1 MANIVIKE
9 ILAADTVSDLV
20 DKINFNFDQLLLN
33 GGGPSGPIGGTGIQ
47 GPVGPRGTTW
57 FTSLDVY
64 TTSTSPTWSGT
75 SQPANNS
82 ALAGYP
88 QYKGDPNKFKSSGS
102 IFPDNTFVIG
112 YTGKF
117 PKSGDLYLQ
126 EGDDNYAT
134 YSSTDGDVWEF
145 NAVTSTW
152 SFTGVNIKGDSGGTG
167 ASGASDWVRDTD
179 SSSNDLLRPLQE
191 TGNDPIVRVVLGA
204 DESSITAAALLDDG
218 TGSYADNILTVYQEN
233 PSSTSYQIAL
243 TDSTSVTAP
252 SVSPGDYAS
261 MYTGSNRLY
270 IQGFA
275 NSSGNNN
282 RTVNLLAPAGNIYL
296 EANNPLTSAQQT
308 LTLDIINRKLSA
320 TGGVLDVS
328 CAPTIIPAGVV
339 EHSLSDG
346 TVSLKVKHNQS
357 STYGGWTSGES
368 IRLYSFGTT
377 SYDMYLQELAANR
390 LGVGT
395 FSSARTSGKLGVNN
409 NISTIPSIVVGT
421 SWSTNASIASSNQ
434 GGDTIANSVFIQGQ
448 VSVGTL
454 NSSNNPVKLGDS
466 ALNSIA
472 TRSSVVVQNGLLG
485 FGTFISGTGPSLASS
500 FTGTIGN
507 YFISPG
513 SFLSSNSIAG
523 TGPVSDLD
531 GALIIAGGKSI
542 QGIGTN
548 LPFSGGLFTNLR
560 YNPGIAFKS
569 TTRQVLIN
577 TQKFTNSGSTDSSNL
592 MSSGGAIIGK
602 LTKFTGDTL
611 NGHEDAIANNNI
623 IIGFPQG
630 TSATSPRLILTTAGS
645 STTTSTAN
653 STYISTPLW
662 CGSMLFNQS
671 DEIHTATLYS
681 KSSYQN
687 NVTYGGYQ
695 NYLPSIS
702 AQNKLVH
709 GLGYNLLSNSI
720 LDGTQNIYS
729 NGVGLE
735 VETLITKPTYSLTAT
750 ELKRSP
756 VITNNSGNPIRGNRS
771 MLVTK
776 RSVIPGTNVSTLFE
790 ISPTNNVSVG
800 EAIRFPLKS
809 IVYGSVSKLSSPS
822 SLGSAY
828 ASLDQSSTQAFNSTS
843 SDTWH
848 GGAPNKIPFILPDSN
863 RSLHINKIEIDNNLG
878 LSAENPINY
887 DLASGLI
894 RAGIVIRTDSVTSS
908 NVNINGAFADYYDSI
923 TGYKHQITT
932 SLSFLK
938 NDVTLGLGTAEPLG
952 MKPGYVT
959 YSNSGTSNQPRVI
972 KGSDL
977 ILEGGDVFYVDTFG
991 VKFTRPGDVF
1001 ITAGTAYKNQYQ
1013 TGYANARTGLNAVVT
1028 STERRN
1034 FGSIYLGSKATND
1047 QYNGYLR
1054 SGIVKSGLVY
1064 VGYQSDDTR
1073 TFNNSSEEFSPKGSA
1088 SLNVASSDTSTTTTR
1103 DSEAL
1108 ISAGKALNIQQ
1119 GDIVSRNADAGWIEV
1134 DLTTVGISG
1143 GGTSQIL
1150 QCWDNSLNR
1159 NARISGSG
1167 VTPKWLLRYKV
1178 IGYTVH
1184 FIASLEGVI
1193 WRTTLSGSDAQL
1205 VFINA
1210 ANNLFGTTPSTSL
1223 MPRPKAGDISSV
1235 YSTLN
1240 NYSLPGT
1247 NRSQSFH
1254 GTGTLILRNSQANW
1268 PVNGAGI
1275 GGIGVVTPIEAAWDN
1290 VNNRISIFKNGSP
1303 AILPNSSSSA
1313 PLNAYDPQLISNVL
1327 SFRNYLIPLNGGEIA
1342 GGTSVASNV
1351 DVWTDIYFS
1360 GTYELDPQFWYGTY
1374 NP

>member
-33 GGGPSGPIGGTGIQ
+33 GGGPIGPIGVSGSQ
-47 GPVGPRGTTW
+47 GPIGPRGTTW
-57 FTSLDVY
+57 FTCLDVY

-75 SQPANNS
+75 SQPANNP
-82 ALAGYP
+82 ALAGFP
-88 QYKGDPNKFKSSGS
+88 QYKGDPNKFKSTGS
-102 IFPDNTFVIG
+102 VYPENTFILG
-112 YTGKF
+112 YTGKL

-126 EGDDNYAT
+126 ESDDTYAA
-134 YSSTDGDVWEF
+134 YSSNDGDIWEF
-145 NAVTSTW
+145 NAVSSSW
-152 SFTGVNIKGDSGGTG
+152 SFTGVNIKGNAGGTG

-179 SSSNDLLRPLQE
+179 PSSNDLLRPLQE
-191 TGNDPIVRVVLGA
+191 TGNDPIVRVVLGP
-204 DESSITAAALLDDG
+204 DEATVTAADLLNDG
-218 TGSYADNILTVYQEN
+218 TGSYVDNILTVYQQN

-252 SVSPGDYAS
+252 SVSPNDYAS
-261 MYTGSNRLY
+261 FYTGANRLY
-270 IQGFA
+270 IQGFG

-282 RTVNLLAPAGNIYL
+282 RTVNVLAPAGNIYL
-296 EANNPLTSAQQT
+296 EANNPLSSAQQT
-308 LTLDIINRKLSA
+308 LTLDIINRKLA
-320 TGGVLDVS
+320 TTGGVLDVS
-328 CAPTIIPAGVV
+328 CAPTVTPVGVV

-357 STYGGWTSGES
+357 STYGGWTSGQS
-368 IRLYSFGTT
+368 MRLYS
-377 SYDMYLQELAANR
+377 SSSSNSDMYLQELAANR
-390 LGVGT
+390 LGIGT
-395 FSSARTSGKLGVNN
+395 FSTSRPTGKLGINN
-409 NISTIPSIVVGT
+409 NNGGVPSLIIGST
-421 SWSTNASIASSNQ
+421 WSTSMPTSNNAGS
-434 GGDTIANSVFIQGQ
+434 DTIDNSVLVQGQ
-448 VSVGTL
+448 VSVGTQ
-454 NSSNNPVKLGDS
+454 NSAGTPLKLGDS

-472 TRSSVVVQNGLLG
+472 TKSSVVLQNGLLG
-485 FGTFISGTGPSLASS
+485 LGTFISGTGPSLASS
-500 FTGTIGN
+500 FTGTTGS

-513 SFLSSNSIAG
+513 SFLSSNNIAG

-531 GALIIAGGKSI
+531 GALIIAGGKSV
-542 QGIGTN
+542 QGIGIN
-548 LPFSGGLFTNLR
+548 LPFSGGVFTNLR

-577 TQKFTNSGSTDSSNL
+577 TQKFTNSASTDSSSL

-611 NGHEDAIANNNI
+611 NGHEDGIANNNI
-623 IIGFPQG
+623 IIGFPKG
-630 TSATSPRLILTTAGS
+630 SVATSPRLILTTAGT
-645 STTTSTAN
+645 STSTSTAN
-653 STYISTPLW
+653 STYVSTPLW
-662 CGSMLFNQS
+662 CGSMLFDQS
-671 DEIHTATLYS
+671 DEIHTANLYS

-687 NVTYGGYQ
+687 DVTYGGYQ
-695 NYLPSIS
+695 NYLPSQS
-702 AQNKLVH
+702 VQNKLVH
-709 GLGYNLLSNSI
+709 GQGYSNLTSSI
-720 LDGTQNIYS
+720 LDGNQNPYS
-729 NGVGLE
+729 TGLGLE
-735 VETLITKPTYSLTAT
+735 IETIITKPTYGLTST
-750 ELKRSP
+750 TLERSP
-756 VITNNSGNPIRGNRS
+756 VITNNSGNAVRGNRS
-771 MLVTK
+771 LLVTK
-776 RSVIPGTNVSTLFE
+776 RSTISGTMVSTLFE
-790 ISPTNNVSVG
+790 VSPTNNVSVG

-809 IVYGSVSKLSSPS
+809 IVYGSVSKLSSPAT
-822 SLGSAY
+822 LGSAY
-828 ASLDQSSTQAFNSTS
+828 ATLEQSSTQAFNSTS

-863 RSLHINKIEIDNNLG
+863 RSLHINKIQIDNNLG
-878 LSAENPINY
+878 LSENNPINY

-894 RAGIVIRTDSVTSS
+894 RAGAVIRTDSITSAS
-908 NVNINGAFADYYDSI
+908 VNINDAFIDYYDSI
-923 TGYKHQITT
+923 KGYKHQITT

-938 NDVTLGLGTAEPLG
+938 NDVTIGLGTVEPLG
-952 MKPGYVT
+952 LKPGYVT
-959 YSNSGTSNQPRVI
+959 YSNSGVSNQPRVV
-972 KGSDL
+972 KGADL

-1013 TGYANARTGLNAVVT
+1013 SGYSNARTGLNNVVAN
-1028 STERRN
+1028 SERRN

-1047 QYNGYLR
+1047 QSNGYLK

-1119 GDIVSRNADAGWIEV
+1119 GDIVSRNADAGWIELN
-1134 DLTTVGISG
+1134 LTTIGISG
-1143 GGTSQIL
+1143 GGTSQVL
-1150 QCWDNSLNR
+1150 QCWDNTSNR

-1167 VTPKWLLRYKV
+1167 VTPKWLLKYKV

-1193 WRTTLSGSDAQL
+1193 WRTTATDDAQL
-1205 VFINA
+1205 IFINA
-1210 ANNLFGTTPSTSL
+1210 ASNLFGTTPSTSL
-1223 MPRPKAGDISSV
+1223 MPRPLAGDTASV

-1247 NRSQSFH
+1247 SRSQSFH
-1254 GTGTLILRNSQANW
+1254 ATGTLILRNSQANW
-1268 PVNGAGI
+1268 PVNGAGT

-1290 VNNRISIFKNGSP
+1290 VNNRISIFKSGTP
-1303 AILPNSSSSA
+1303 AILPNSDASS
-1313 PLNAYDPQLISNVL
+1313 PLNVYDSQLARNMF
-1327 SFRNYLIPLNGGEIA
+1327 SFRKYLIPLSGSEVA

-1351 DVWTDIYFS
+1351 DIWTDIYFS
-1360 GTYELDPQFWYGTY
+1360 GTYELDPQYWYGSY